1 VNGNSGDTMELQNLK
16 IVGTAHV
23 SEKSIK
29 EVRETIRK
37 EKPDIVAVELDEG
50 RFRGLIEREEMSL
63 REVLRARDGEVRL
76 LLVQWLL
83 SHIQKKIGKGVGI
96 MPGEEMLMAVE
107 EAKKIGA
114 SVVLIDRDIRITL
127 QLLRDK
133 MTFREKMR
141 IFFSL
146 LRSLFIR
153 KGELIELDHITDEDV
168 LDDLV
173 NEFKKL
179 SPNAAKVL
187 IDERDAYMA
196 KNLLSLSQM
205 GEDKKIVA
213 VVGAG
218 HEKGVKRYIKAS
230 KIKEGTTPPLQ
241 MGY

>member
-1 VNGNSGDTMELQNLK
+1 MELQNLK

-37 EKPDIVAVELDEG
+37 EKPEIVAVELDEG
-50 RFRGLIEREEMSL
+50 RFRGLIEGEETSL
-63 REVLRARDGEVRL
+63 REVLRARDGKIRL
-76 LLVQWLL
+76 LLLQWLL
-83 SHIQKKIGKGVGI
+83 SYIQKKIGKSVGI
-96 MPGEEMLMAVE
+96 MPGEEMLTAVE

-127 QLLRDK
+127 QLLKDK
-133 MTFREKMR
+133 MTFREKIK

-153 KGELIELDHITDEDV
+153 KGELIELDRITDEDI

-179 SPNAAKVL
+179 SPNAAKIL
-187 IDERDAYMA
+187 IDERDIYMA
-196 KNLLSLSQM
+196 KNLLALSQS
-205 GEDKKIVA
+205 EDKKIVA
-213 VVGAG
+213 VIGAG
-218 HEKGVKRYIKAS
+218 HEKGVKRYIKS
-230 KIKEGTTPPLQ
+230 KIKE
-241 MGY
+241 

>member
-1 VNGNSGDTMELQNLK
+1 MVDGNSGDTMDLQNLK

-50 RFRGLIEREEMSL
+50 RFRGLIEREETSL

-76 LLVQWLL
+76 LLLQWLL

-96 MPGEEMLMAVE
+96 MPGEEMLTAVE

-127 QLLRDK
+127 QLLRER
-133 MTFREKMR
+133 MTFREKIR

-218 HEKGVKRYIKAS
+218 HEKGVKRYINYPS
-230 KIKEGTTPPLQ
+230 LTEGVFL
-241 MGY
+241 GKGDK

>member
-1 VNGNSGDTMELQNLK
+1 MDGNSGDTMELQNLK

-50 RFRGLIEREEMSL
+50 RFRGLIEREETSL
-63 REVLRARDGEVRL
+63 RAVLRARDGEVRL
-76 LLVQWLL
+76 LLLQWLL

-218 HEKGVKRYIKAS
+218 HEKGVKRYVNFPSLIEEVFLGK
-230 KIKEGTTPPLQ
+230 G
-241 MGY
+241 GR

>member
-1 VNGNSGDTMELQNLK
+1 MELQNLK

-37 EKPDIVAVELDEG
+37 EKPEIVAVELDEG
-50 RFRGLIEREEMSL
+50 RFRGLIEGEETSL
-63 REVLRARDGEVRL
+63 REVLRARDGKIRL
-76 LLVQWLL
+76 LLLQWLL
-83 SHIQKKIGKGVGI
+83 SHIQKKIGKSVGI
-96 MPGEEMLMAVE
+96 MPGEEMLTAVE

-127 QLLRDK
+127 QLLKDK
-133 MTFREKMR
+133 MTFREKIK

-153 KGELIELDHITDEDV
+153 KGELIELDRITDEDI

-179 SPNAAKVL
+179 SPNAAKIL
-187 IDERDAYMA
+187 IDERDIYMA
-196 KNLLSLSQM
+196 KNLLALSQS
-205 GEDKKIVA
+205 EDKKIVA
-213 VVGAG
+213 VIGVG
-218 HEKGVKRYIKAS
+218 HEKGVKRYIKS
-230 KIKEGTTPPLQ
+230 KIKE
-241 MGY
+241 